1 MDEEKRLVKEE
12 AKTLLNTLLHLG
24 NLGAW
29 KAELGDKWETTLN
42 ETFDKVAD
50 FARENGFGEVM
61 DEIG

>member
-12 AKTLLNTLLHLG
+12 AKTLLNTLIHLG
-24 NLGAW
+24 KLGAW
-29 KAELGDKWETTLN
+29 ETELGNKWDTLLN
-42 ETFDKVAD
+42 ESFDKVAD